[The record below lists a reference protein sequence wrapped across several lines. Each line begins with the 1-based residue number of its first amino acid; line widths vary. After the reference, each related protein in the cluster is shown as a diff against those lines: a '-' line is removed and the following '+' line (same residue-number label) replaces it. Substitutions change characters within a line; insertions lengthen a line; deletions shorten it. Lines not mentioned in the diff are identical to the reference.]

1 MTREMNLVG
10 AIRALEDS
18 LFEIEKK
25 FNDEVKPYKDG
36 LEILKKLNTACTK
49 CAGVGKILKSCNNP
63 SLVSANGLSGRCAV
77 VVEYRHHAIDSRSS
91 QSAFDV
97 VAVAFHKDVNKLILG
112 PHRWNPRL

>member
-49 CAGVGKILKSCNNP
+49 CAGVGKILKSCNNINKHVP
-63 SLVSANGLSGRCAV
+63 NP
-77 VVEYRHHAIDSRSS
+77 
-91 QSAFDV
+91 
-97 VAVAFHKDVNKLILG
+97 NKLEDYEWCDRCGGTGIE
-112 PHRWNPRL
+112 PK